1 MTYVQMYVHM
11 KSIACGHC
19 VKGIKGKPVSVS
31 KLEKYVNLW
40 ARENNVKYVY
50 DIASSNKIKVAVI
63 GSGPAGIE
71 CRSWTC

>member
-1 MTYVQMYVHM
+1 M
-11 KSIACGHC
+11 
-19 VKGIKGKPVSVS
+19 KGIKGKPVSVS

-50 DIASSNKIKVAVI
+50 NTASSNKIKVAVV

-71 CRSWTC
+71 CRS